1 MKNVKQGTRADY
13 GQHNPTK
20 QTMKTNTQETNYSIR
35 RCDTGDYLRHFSN
48 DKLTFTDNE
57 WEKQCYTRE
66 RAEAIKQAL
75 ETLYAS
81 VSLTFNVNL
90 DN

>member
-1 MKNVKQGTRADY
+1 MTIEEIKNAFVAAG
-13 GQHNPTK
+13 
-20 QTMKTNTQETNYSIR
+20 YSIR

-81 VSLTFNVNL
+81 VSLTFNVKLEN
-90 DN
+90 